1 MTTKVL
7 NCCLGILEMGAMC
20 THACHGSTREKASRS
35 AGMGEMGKK
44 AGFLEEEL
52 FQLSFEE

>member
-1 MTTKVL
+1 
-7 NCCLGILEMGAMC
+7 MC

-35 AGMGEMGKK
+35 AGVGEMGKK